1 MNHRFAVFALAFAF
15 CVSTTGLAPA
25 LSAASGPAGQASA
38 SAKKGKSQKKKAPKK
53 RVFLVCKHGCQFRTI
68 QKAVNAA
75 GSFKHKKKNAKIR
88 AIVEVMPGKYVE
100 GVVLDGTRRKKNF
113 EGLTIIGAKKNP
125 RKTILEGKNAKGE
138 LGAAQNGIEVVDVD
152 GVIMKNMWARNYESN
167 GFFVHAA
174 TQSGQHCDGYTM
186 NNLLASGNRSYGLFA
201 KGCLGGKMLNS
212 TGFRQG
218 DSAFYIGE
226 TPCDTTTWTNHGSAP
241 APCQAKPKW
250 SVLRNDVS
258 YENVLGYSGTNS
270 KYVLIAESDFFNNG
284 AGIVPNTL
292 DSEGYEP
299 NGWNVFE
306 KNNVFWNNY
315 NYFLAGSAFK
325 TVSGGLGQLA
335 GVTVNYP
342 TGVGIVLYGGANN
355 IVRQNNVFG
364 NYKWGVASFSGPGES
379 FVANVGDDAK
389 NINNQVVENSM
400 GRDGTDPNGE
410 FDFWNDATGGGNCW
424 SGNTAGA
431 SFAPGK
437 GSVPLS
443 TIYPSCPQPAVL
455 ADQVRS
461 LNLGAGLQVIL
472 GDESN
477 PSTILGY
484 AGQSPAQ
491 NQQCSWVRRVSV
503 HPPFES
509 FIPVEVAAQ
518 AGELTCK

>member
-1 MNHRFAVFALAFAF
+1 MPRRLVVLSLLAFCLAILGASGALAAN
-15 CVSTTGLAPA
+15 G
-25 LSAASGPAGQASA
+25 GG
-38 SAKKGKSQKKKAPKK
+38 KKKSQQPKSK
-53 RVFLVCKHGCQFRTI
+53 TFEVCKHGCKYGTI
-68 QKAVNAA
+68 QKGVNAA
-75 GSFKHKKKNAKIR
+75 GSFKARKANRKVKAYVK
-88 AIVEVMPGKYVE
+88 VKPGKYVE
-100 GVVLDGTRRKKNF
+100 GVILDGSKKKKDF
-113 EGLTIIGAKKNP
+113 DDLTIMGIKKDP
-125 RKTILEGKNAKGE
+125 KKTILEGKNAKGP
-138 LGAAQNGIEVVDVD
+138 LGPAQNGIEAVDVN
-152 GVIMKNMWARNYESN
+152 GVVLKNMWARNYESN

-186 NNLLASGNRSYGLFA
+186 NNLIASDNRSYGLFA

-226 TPCDTTTWTNHGSAP
+226 TPCDSTTWTNHGTAP

-250 SVLRNDVS
+250 SVLRN
-258 YENVLGYSGTNS
+258 ENVLGYSGTNS

-315 NYFLAGSAFK
+315 NYFLSGSAFK

-342 TGVGIVLYGGANN
+342 TGVGIVLYGGAGNV
-355 IVRQNNVFG
+355 VRHNNVFG

-389 NINNQVVENSM
+389 NINNQVTENTM
-400 GRDGTDPNGE
+400 GRGGTDPNGE

-424 SGNTAGA
+424 SGNSAGA
-431 SFAPGK
+431 SFAPGN
-437 GSVPLS
+437 GSIPPA
-443 TIYPSCPQPAVL
+443 TIYPACPQPTVL

-472 GDESN
+472 GDEGN

-491 NQQCSWVRRVSV
+491 NQQCSWVRRVPA

-509 FIPVEVAAQ
+509 FTPVEVAAQ
-518 AGELTCK
+518 PGELTCK

>member
-1 MNHRFAVFALAFAF
+1 MNHRFAVFALAVAF
-15 CVSTTGLAPA
+15 CVSLTGLTPA
-25 LSAASGPAGQASA
+25 LSAASGSGGPASA
-38 SAKKGKSQKKKAPKK
+38 SAKKGKGQKKKAPKK
-53 RVFLVCKHGCQFRTI
+53 KVFLVCKHGCQFRTI

-75 GSFKHKKKNAKIR
+75 GAFKHEKKNAKTR

-152 GVIMKNMWARNYESN
+152 GVVMKNMWARNYESN

-186 NNLLASGNRSYGLFA
+186 NNLIASGNRSYGLFA

-226 TPCDTTTWTNHGSAP
+226 TPCDTTTWTNHGTAP

-270 KYVLIAESDFFNNG
+270 KYVLITESDFFNNG

-325 TVSGGLGQLA
+325 TVSGGLGQLT
-335 GVTVNYP
+335 GITVNYP
-342 TGVGIVLYGGANN
+342 TGVGDRPLRRRQQHRPRQQRLRQLQVGRRLVLGPGRKLRRQRGGRRQEHQQPDHRKLDRARRGGSQRGIRLLERRHRRRQLLVRQHGRLELRAGQRLGPAEHDLPGLPAAGGA
-355 IVRQNNVFG
+355 RR
-364 NYKWGVASFSGPGES
+364 PGEEPQ
-379 FVANVGDDAK
+379 A
-389 NINNQVVENSM
+389 
-400 GRDGTDPNGE
+400 R
-410 FDFWNDATGGGNCW
+410 
-424 SGNTAGA
+424 
-431 SFAPGK
+431 APA
-437 GSVPLS
+437 
-443 TIYPSCPQPAVL
+443 C
-455 ADQVRS
+455 R
-461 LNLGAGLQVIL
+461 
-472 GDESN
+472 
-477 PSTILGY
+477 
-484 AGQSPAQ
+484 
-491 NQQCSWVRRVSV
+491 
-503 HPPFES
+503 
-509 FIPVEVAAQ
+509 
-518 AGELTCK
+518 